1 MENKTSKKI
10 IFLTGAVGVLFGAI
24 LLPLLF
30 FGFFSLVDI
39 FKKSNTVI
47 DCVFNE
53 ETVSGDIR
61 CQILESKDRGNIL
74 KTSEIIPSPIYQ
86 DELKSVKDK
95 KTSGK
100 FIEVKINLKNNGKE
114 AEDISEMI
122 LIDNQ
127 NRKYSS
133 WDSGTDSEMHF
144 EYWIPSESY
153 SAVGAGFEKD
163 IIYIF
168 EVPQD
173 FGDFKARLKLYR
185 SSGGMD

>member
-1 MENKTSKKI
+1 MENKNKTSKKI
-10 IFLTGAVGVLFGAI
+10 IFLTGAAGVLFGAI
-24 LLPLLF
+24 LFPLLF
-30 FGFFSLVDI
+30 FGFFSLVDG
-39 FKKSNTVI
+39 FKKSNI
-47 DCVFNE
+47 DCVFNK
-53 ETVSGDIR
+53 ETTSGDMK
-61 CQILESKDRGNIL
+61 CQILESKDRGNVL
-74 KTSEIIPSPIYQ
+74 KASEMIPSSMYE
-86 DELKSVKDK
+86 DELKTIKDR

-133 WDSGTDSEMHF
+133 WDSGMDF

-153 SAVGAGFEKD
+153 FAVGAGLEKD

-173 FGDFKARLKLYR
+173 FSDFKAKLKLFR